1 MSNELASP
9 TTRSEGPPAAAPR
22 RRTSRWA
29 VRVGSLWGIDID
41 VHATLVVLLLWMA
54 VARWIADHDLVG
66 MVTTVGFMAA
76 LFFCILLHELGH
88 AMAARKLGIRTLRIT
103 LSPVGGIASLERL
116 PEEPRHEL
124 LIALAGPAVSV
135 ALALV
140 FGALA
145 WLSKGIIVTSAV
157 IPATGGAFLAALAML
172 NGTLVL
178 FNMLPALPLDGGR
191 VLRAV
196 LAMRMSFMQATEL
209 AATLAR
215 VVALLLAI
223 AGMFWNPMLIV
234 VAYFVWVGA
243 MQESTSARAR
253 AVLRGLPVR
262 AAMATRI
269 AVLRPED
276 PLSTA
281 AALVV
286 DGLQGV
292 FPVVSGVGPVGVLA
306 LADVVRGLAERGP
319 AAPIEAVM
327 NRRFSVVAP
336 DASLEQALTS
346 DESNDGT
353 LIVVR
358 SGVVLGVVTAESLGE
373 LVLLKSAMRSFA
385 EAHRSADSAGS
396 IVPRAASAPPG

>member
-1 MSNELASP
+1 M
-9 TTRSEGPPAAAPR
+9 RI
-22 RRTSRWA
+22 
-29 VRVGSLWGIDID
+29 GSLRGIDIE
-41 VHATLVVLLLWMA
+41 VHATLVLLLLWVA

-66 MVTTVGFMAA
+66 TVTTVGFIAA
-76 LFFCILLHELGH
+76 LFVCILLHELGH
-88 AMAARKLGIRTLRIT
+88 AMAARRLGIRTLRIT

-124 LIALAGPAVSV
+124 LIALAGPAVSA

-145 WLSKGIIVTSAV
+145 WLSKGSFVTSAV
-157 IPATGGAFLAALAML
+157 VPATGGAFLAALATL

-191 VLRAV
+191 VFRAV
-196 LAMRMSFMQATEL
+196 LAMRMSFMKATEL
-209 AATLAR
+209 AATVAR
-215 VVALLLAI
+215 VMALLLAI

-243 MQESTSARAR
+243 TQEATSARAR

-269 AVLRPED
+269 AVLRAED

-286 DGLQGV
+286 DCSQGV
-292 FPVVSGVGPVGVLA
+292 FPVVAEGGLVGVLA

-319 AAPIEAVM
+319 AAPIEVVT
-327 NRRFSVVAP
+327 NRRFSVVDP
-336 DASLEQALTS
+336 DASLEQALTR
-346 DESNDGT
+346 DESHDGT

-358 SGVVLGVVTAESLGE
+358 GGVVLGVVTAESLGG
-373 LVLLKSAMRSFA
+373 LVLMRSALRTFT
-385 EAHRSADSAGS
+385 EAHRSAYPDCS